1 MSEWKASIKAID
13 LAFEL
18 GCSLHDNDWTIF
30 KPINHSRRRRQL
42 RFATTVDLYV
52 GPEDTVE
59 FGKWPHALEVP
70 YHRASIFHHDW
81 EVDYTSFMA
90 HHDAGLPPVQERVPE
105 PQIIDQG
112 AIAVQEGEEMVH
124 VNVEVT
130 EDEALSEDS
139 WSADIQTRSS
149 WRTTLIF
156 ALRRQATTLRLDW
169 RNYDLVHD
177 SIAHELHLFP
187 ADIYHVHRVR
197 HPPDDLFQAYVE
209 PVVVQRATDIA
220 AGSMERIVLVD
231 VEFHS
236 SNIASVPEVV
246 RQARVFVT
254 GTTRFQLLHWLGLQP
269 FCQHLQNRCLVW
281 KNNELIAQGHQQLHL
296 VHGDFLRIAVPPPG
310 DRFDHISTR
319 CIATAFYRGLLPQ
332 DVLDRH
338 TMYLLGWYD
347 YVIDPPWL
355 SREFRMQ
362 AGEEQSFLQLDTH
375 RTPALQDYPNC
386 LRGDFKSTLGQDLLT
401 CPFDRLDE
409 ELPDYAS
416 LNRADLELLQEFP
429 ADPQE
434 GLLAQPATIQELY
447 QLWTHQLAQQPTD
460 ETLSLVVHT
469 WFLDFERFTTCTQP
483 REVELSWDFTRWAQ
497 QIFEVW
503 DDSIDAAWPIS
514 LYLVRPQPPATS
526 RRSRGALHL
535 IVVQRSLH
543 DQVANLFTIVD
554 PRLPEGVQ
562 DIATFAPIRLSKDDV
577 IVAINYI
584 DSCYPERSHLQC
596 MTWHGD
602 FELRGR
608 VALRNWHGL
617 SIVLIYQEL
626 PGPSTAVPAQVWE
639 QSEDEEVGLLQKSV
653 NRKNKFTIELDHL
666 IPAKAAVHIMAASGP
681 GTMPSPL
688 EVDMPGDCDQVQQE
702 LRHWGFV
709 CQVFS
714 CEPHN
719 LFLCINTHEEPM
731 DLNHYLFCHD
741 DLHDQDGCFL
751 HSAQSELQQGELMAF
766 LCSLGYARAV
776 ILDVIWLCPN
786 WFKVNFH
793 HSEPQLA
800 PLHHPVRTR
809 TPWLGTLGHQRTQ
822 QRLIDYQERVPL
834 QAKCSLTTAFDVKDL
849 HTFFNSGIDMLCTDL
864 SPIDLTPELQEQLAQ
879 WPIRPLQGIRDLDAY
894 DRLLIFTDGSSKP
907 SMRRMVPDHA
917 DDLGH
922 PDTWAMVVIGE
933 VFDHQAPTGTNLT
946 ILGWTA
952 HPVRWDPDGSAFT
965 GISRIGS
972 DMAERDG
979 LIGAA
984 MWRLSCNHA
993 IPTVVCTDSMLSA
1006 GQASGEIGTAQPD
1019 QSFCLMR
1026 ALYQALDLA
1035 LPNGDFLVHHVRAH
1049 AGELFNEIVDV
1060 AAKQEASC
1068 SFNLP
1073 RQKLDMRVWREKL
1086 LQLWTLFGQ
1095 KCGLPPWQDG
1105 GFDVSAPDLPQNNNM
1120 QVLEDATPEH
1130 DGPGPDIVDFTCSF
1144 ASANVLSRTLWP
1156 RR

>member
-1 MSEWKASIKAID
+1 MRLNKAKALRCGRCDYQWHICIDHTYIHGGRAKPEEDWTYTDWPDVDGTARASRKVSASPHSSRRAQTPKSRRKKKSKESSLTPALDPPWSSKTTGQVPVAPSQSTARPTDSNLENKYNRLLAALEKQENSEEMQQLVEEGSVKTASSRQMHTAVKKLDQARDKYHVALKARQNLHESWTKYLDESIKRWTTFAEDFGKKDRELETKVQQTKEKLQEARQCLDETKEAVVQQGQRSHQGGRAHGSRDGRRAIQGGDVRAHSGRHQCDGAESGSCPCTATRRHQRAHCQESKNRKHRSWGWRTWIWALWAGCQNAAAFCSGGQIDKSEVCQAPIWTHSIVSKDIFVSEWKASIKAID

-355 SREFRMQ
+355 PREFRMQ

-469 WFLDFERFTTCTQP
+469 WFLDFERLTTCTQP

-503 DDSIDAAWPIS
+503 DDSIDAAWPIN

-653 NRKNKFTIELDHL
+653 NRKNKF
-666 IPAKAAVHIMAASGP
+666 
-681 GTMPSPL
+681 
-688 EVDMPGDCDQVQQE
+688 
-702 LRHWGFV
+702 
-709 CQVFS
+709 
-714 CEPHN
+714 
-719 LFLCINTHEEPM
+719 
-731 DLNHYLFCHD
+731 
-741 DLHDQDGCFL
+741 
-751 HSAQSELQQGELMAF
+751 
-766 LCSLGYARAV
+766 
-776 ILDVIWLCPN
+776 
-786 WFKVNFH
+786 H
-793 HSEPQLA
+793 H
-800 PLHHPVRTR
+800 
-809 TPWLGTLGHQRTQ
+809 
-822 QRLIDYQERVPL
+822 
-834 QAKCSLTTAFDVKDL
+834 
-849 HTFFNSGIDMLCTDL
+849 
-864 SPIDLTPELQEQLAQ
+864 
-879 WPIRPLQGIRDLDAY
+879 
-894 DRLLIFTDGSSKP
+894 
-907 SMRRMVPDHA
+907 
-917 DDLGH
+917 
-922 PDTWAMVVIGE
+922 
-933 VFDHQAPTGTNLT
+933 
-946 ILGWTA
+946 
-952 HPVRWDPDGSAFT
+952 
-965 GISRIGS
+965 
-972 DMAERDG
+972 
-979 LIGAA
+979 
-984 MWRLSCNHA
+984 
-993 IPTVVCTDSMLSA
+993 
-1006 GQASGEIGTAQPD
+1006 
-1019 QSFCLMR
+1019 
-1026 ALYQALDLA
+1026 
-1035 LPNGDFLVHHVRAH
+1035 
-1049 AGELFNEIVDV
+1049 
-1060 AAKQEASC
+1060 
-1068 SFNLP
+1068 
-1073 RQKLDMRVWREKL
+1073 
-1086 LQLWTLFGQ
+1086 
-1095 KCGLPPWQDG
+1095 
-1105 GFDVSAPDLPQNNNM
+1105 
-1120 QVLEDATPEH
+1120 
-1130 DGPGPDIVDFTCSF
+1130 
-1144 ASANVLSRTLWP
+1144 
-1156 RR
+1156 